1 MARTTATEKSNMAN
15 LADFAYS
22 VGKDIS
28 KIDQE
33 VKLLKARGNTTTG
46 ATIHPEIITQ
56 SGGVEVLSFEVPKL
70 FEQDVLSKLNERG
83 ENKEILVEV
92 ELPESFKN
100 SVCLTNT
107 GKYDGWQVVDIK
119 ESLTLPTKETAYRAY
134 FIKLTNQSEMKTSVV
149 DPVIDENYAQAQK
162 IVEMKKKGKIFIKW
176 LAKYITETYLAK
188 LKEQNEYYAARND
201 YPDLEEFVERPLYHT
216 YQGYYVS
223 IYDSEMNNDLYDKKS
238 KLESGEIDPETAKDF
253 VIPEYPQV

>member
-1 MARTTATEKSNMAN
+1 MPNLEMTNAGLFAYRIGKDVAN
-15 LADFAYS
+15 LE
-22 VGKDIS
+22 K
-28 KIDQE
+28 E
-33 VKLLKARGNTTTG
+33 VKALKSKGNTTTG
-46 ATIHPEIITQ
+46 ATVQPEIITQ

-70 FEQDVLSKLNERG
+70 FERDVLYKLN
-83 ENKEILVEV
+83 NKEILVEV

-107 GKYDGWQVVDIK
+107 GKYDGWWVVDIK

-134 FIKLTNQSEMKTSVV
+134 FIKLTNQSEVKTSVV
-149 DPVIDENYAQAQK
+149 NPVIDENYAQAQK

-188 LKEQNEYYAARND
+188 LKEQNEYYAVRND

-253 VIPEYPQV
+253 VIPEYPQI